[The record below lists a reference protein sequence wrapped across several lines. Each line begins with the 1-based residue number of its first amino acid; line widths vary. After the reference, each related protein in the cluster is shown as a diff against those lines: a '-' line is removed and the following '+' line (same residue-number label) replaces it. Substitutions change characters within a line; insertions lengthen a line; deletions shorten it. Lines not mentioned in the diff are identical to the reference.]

1 METYALK
8 NTEEN
13 HIQIEIEGEFSIG
26 TCEAIRPQLTS
37 SIERTGLDTLQL
49 KNVTT
54 MDVSAIQLAY
64 AWKKELKKT
73 GRIGT
78 VVCPEDENIKDL
90 LVKTGITQIL

>member
-1 METYALK
+1 METLK

-13 HIQIEIEGEFSIG
+13 QIQIEVEGEFTIG
-26 TCEAIRPQLTS
+26 TSEAIKPKLIS
-37 SIERTGLDTLQL
+37 SIERSGPETLQL

-54 MDVSAIQLAY
+54 MDVAAVQLAY
-64 AWKKELKKT
+64 AWKKELKKN
-73 GRIGT
+73 GRKGT